1 MAKMRYSVGDK
12 VDVSRAENGEDHERA
27 VVIDSYELII
37 GEERKP
43 MVVIEFEDGERKYMT
58 ATTPNVLPVY
68 EEDERTRPEAED
80 EAEAVDEPDAEL
92 PADDEA
98 HASGNGEVFFVDE
111 TRAPRRNGA
120 GGVKPSRSVRLAWP
134 PCTRSEPCASRAA
147 SPRCSRAA

>member
-1 MAKMRYSVGDK
+1 M
-12 VDVSRAENGEDHERA
+12 
-27 VVIDSYELII
+27 IDSYELII

-68 EEDERTRPEAED
+68 EEADEAEVE

-111 TRAPRRNGA
+111 EG
-120 GGVKPSRSVRLAWP
+120 
-134 PCTRSEPCASRAA
+134 A
-147 SPRCSRAA
+147 SP